1 MGMLMALVA
10 DLEPSHHPRQQ
21 FLRLRHRFLR
31 LHHQF
36 LRLRRQPHR
45 QLHRLEQS

>member
-31 LHHQF
+31 L
-36 LRLRRQPHR
+36 RRQPHR
-45 QLHRLEQS
+45 QLHRHEQS